1 MAERQTARNILKI
14 TEKAV
19 NKFSEGTKKTQ
30 TNIMRKVS
38 SFLRRLK
45 LNGDNV
51 KPSSANIRLLRTLRD
66 DLERII
72 IDKTYRARVE
82 QFTRNFPRIKR
93 QTDSLYQ
100 GVEQFNKNKN
110 AFKDLLAF
118 NIEITQASLT
128 EAGIRNAVTE
138 PIAKLLSEGVTSG
151 MNIDDMEDA
160 LRVNILGN
168 PERLGG
174 LERYTKQITRDAL
187 NQFSRNYNES
197 ISMDLGMEWYFYSGS
212 IIEDT
217 RSYCVERA
225 GKYFHKKE
233 VEDVPSQWPGMIP
246 GTNSSSIFINAGGY
260 NCRHL
265 WMAVLIDVVPKDVI
279 DRNVANG
286 NYKP

>member
-1 MAERQTARNILKI
+1 VAERQTARNILKI

-19 NKFSEGTKKTQ
+19 KKFSAGTKKTQ

-38 SFLRRLK
+38 SFLRQLD

-51 KPSSANIRLLRTLRD
+51 RPSSANIKLLRTVRD
-66 DLERII
+66 ELERII
-72 IDKTYRARVE
+72 VDKTYRARVE

-93 QTDSLYQ
+93 QTDSLYK
-100 GVEQFNKNKN
+100 GIDRFNKNKN
-110 AFKDLLAF
+110 SFKDLLAF
-118 NIEITQASLT
+118 NIELTQASLT

-160 LRVNILGN
+160 LRINILGD

-197 ISMDLGMEWYFYSGS
+197 ISMDLGLEWYFYSGS

-233 VEDVPSQWPGMIP
+233 VEDVPSQWAGMIP

-265 WMAVLIDVVPKDVI
+265 WMAVLIDVVPSDVI
-279 DRNVANG
+279 DRNIANG